1 VVSKTYAQFCPIAQ
15 ALDVVGDRWTLLIVR
30 ELSFGPRRF
39 TDLRD
44 ALPGVA
50 ANLLT
55 ERLRDLEADG
65 LIAREELPAPA
76 ARTVY
81 VLTESG
87 RELRPVL
94 TALARF
100 GTTRLQPVD
109 DDTSISP
116 RAAFASAFSA
126 FFDPL
131 AAIDVDEQYRFVIG
145 GELFEVRVTDG
156 HLRPLNPDALPD
168 LVLTADA
175 RTLLAI
181 RQGHIGL
188 DAAISNG
195 RVVVRGSKRTLVH
208 LRKAFA
214 LPKG

>member
-1 VVSKTYAQFCPIAQ
+1 MSKTYAQFCPIAQ

-30 ELSFGPRRF
+30 ELSGGARRF

-44 ALPGVA
+44 ALPGCA

-55 ERLRDLEADG
+55 ERLRDLESEG

-81 VLTESG
+81 VLTDSG

-94 TALARF
+94 SALARF
-100 GTTRLQPVD
+100 GTTRLPAVN
-109 DDTSISP
+109 DDTTISP

-126 FFDPL
+126 FFNPL
-131 AAIDVDEQYRFVIG
+131 AAVDLDEQYRFVIG
-145 GELFEVRVTDG
+145 GEVFEVRVAEGRLRQTSVDAITDVSITS
-156 HLRPLNPDALPD
+156 D
-168 LVLTADA
+168 T
-175 RTLLAI
+175 RTPIAI
-181 RQGHIGL
+181 RQGLVGL
-188 DAAISNG
+188 DAAIADG
-195 RVVVRGSKRTLVH
+195 RVVVTGTKRALGH

-214 LPKG
+214 VPKG